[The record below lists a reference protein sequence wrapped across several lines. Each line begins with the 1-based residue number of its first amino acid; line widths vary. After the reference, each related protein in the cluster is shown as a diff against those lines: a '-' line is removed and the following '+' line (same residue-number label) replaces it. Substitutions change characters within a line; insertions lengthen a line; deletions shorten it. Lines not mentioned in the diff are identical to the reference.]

1 MHHGATT
8 NILLKPPAEF
18 YTNKNIYWRL
28 KKAMYGLRSSPKAW
42 QDHLASIMRELGCIR
57 LTSGPNV
64 YKHPEGKAYI
74 MVYVNDLFSVGKTE
88 GINNIFNKIQ
98 EKMLL
103 QATGKASPGNTLS
116 FLGGRITNKGDHV
129 DISLDDEY
137 VDNIFHE
144 MKLNKGNTAATTTTG
159 KTNVGDE

>member
-1 MHHGATT
+1 
-8 NILLKPPAEF
+8 
-18 YTNKNIYWRL
+18 
-28 KKAMYGLRSSPKAW
+28 MYGLKSSPKAW

-74 MVYVNDLFSVGKTE
+74 MVYVNDLFSVGRTE

-144 MKLNKGNTAATTTTG
+144 MKLNKGNPAATTTTTG
-159 KTNVGDE
+159 KTNVEDE